1 MRKLMTRGLS
11 FLSAMVTACALLMPT
26 LAWGQADIWDGGGAD
41 DNWTTNEN
49 WSDNTAPPVV
59 AGNVGYRFGAAGSAQ
74 LVTDMNDSF
83 QFGQLQLAGPAGF
96 VVNSSTGSTML
107 LSGFNTGQVLAFIT
121 PSAGNFATLNV
132 PITLITGGTAS
143 GTELNRRTFDTPTD
157 TTLTINGVLSSGT
170 NPNATANNG
179 TFDVRKIGAGTLVL
193 TAANSITSTFE
204 ATNGTLR
211 LGNDAALGTA
221 TFIANNG
228 AGNTVR
234 LIPNDAAPRTLANPI
249 TLGGAGPLVLTEP
262 SGASMTLTGA
272 VATTSVKPIGVLE
285 NTTATIS
292 GPISGAGGLAKNNP
306 GTLILTGANTYTGQT
321 VINNGTLVVNGSS
334 ASDTIVGAGTLQ
346 GTGGARVLSIFDEA
360 TNPFDPG
367 TLSPADDTTAGTFT
381 AGRADFADGGDY
393 LFNLNDVNSG
403 AGVGWDL
410 LNLTG
415 AGTANAN
422 LDVAAGAG
430 GFTINVTGPGSGFND
445 ALDATFTLVDADAV
459 TNFDPGDFVV
469 VTTGFAPSYT
479 GTFSV
484 SDANGNLNLV
494 YTAVPEPTAVAV
506 LGLAAVA
513 MIARRTRA

>member
-1 MRKLMTRGLS
+1 MLTPQR
-11 FLSAMVTACALLMPT
+11 AL
-26 LAWGQADIWDGGGAD
+26 AQAETWDGGAAD

-59 AGNVGYRFGAAGSAQ
+59 AANVGYRFGAAGAAQ
-74 LVTDMNDSF
+74 LVTDMDASF
-83 QFGQLQLAGPAGF
+83 QFGQLQFAGPSGF
-96 VVNSSTGSTML
+96 VVNSSTGSTMS
-107 LSGFNTGQVLAFIT
+107 LSGFNSGQVIAFISPT
-121 PSAGNFATLNV
+121 AGHAATIDV
-132 PITLITGGTAS
+132 PVTLVTGGTAS
-143 GTELNRRTFDTPTD
+143 GAELNRRTIDTPTD

-204 ATNGTLR
+204 SANGTLR

-228 AGNTVR
+228 SANTVR
-234 LIPNDAAPRTLANPI
+234 LIPHDATPRTLANPI
-249 TLGGAGPLVLTEP
+249 TLGGGGPLVLTEP
-262 SGASMTLTGA
+262 SGASMTVTGPI
-272 VATTSVKPIGVLE
+272 TTNSVKPIGVLE

-292 GPISGAGGLAKNNP
+292 GPISGAGGIAKNNP
-306 GTLILTGANTYTGQT
+306 GTLVLSGANTYSGQT

-334 ASDTIVGAGTLQ
+334 ASDTVVGAGKLQ
-346 GTGGARVLSIFDEA
+346 GTGSAKVLSIFDEP
-360 TNPFDPG
+360 TNPFDAG
-367 TLSPADDTTAGTFT
+367 TLSPRDDTLAGTFT

-393 LFNLNDVNSG
+393 LFNLNDVNGG

-410 LNLTG
+410 LTLTG

-422 LDVAAGAG
+422 LDVPAGAG
-430 GFTINVTGPGSGFND
+430 GFTINLTGPGTGFNE
-445 ALDATFTLVDADAV
+445 ALDASFTIVDADAV
-459 TNFDPGDFVV
+459 TNFEPADFIVN
-469 VTTGFAPSYT
+469 TTGFAPSFT

-494 YTAVPEPTAVAV
+494 YTPVPEPAAAGV
-506 LGLAAVA
+506 LGLLAFAAL
-513 MIARRTRA
+513 ARRQRASERPS